1 MNSLESYPDP
11 RSLRLGNLQ
20 RLVLGLCTVHE
31 NMTIAKLAKELE
43 RSPSEIARVVAGL
56 EDRNILRA
64 MSPAW
69 RGKNMT

>member
-1 MNSLESYPDP
+1 
-11 RSLRLGNLQ
+11 
-20 RLVLGLCTVHE
+20 
-31 NMTIAKLAKELE
+31 MTIAKLAKELE